1 MHATT
6 DNTGGGARLYSEN
19 RMLNQTVTADRSY
32 PIAIVHGYRG
42 LNVSNYV
49 PGDGTT
55 MGMSKY
61 TMLGFLGNVAPA
73 GTSGTAIHGPVRPT
87 AS

>member
-1 MHATT
+1 
-6 DNTGGGARLYSEN
+6 
-19 RMLNQTVTADRSY
+19 MLNQTVTADRSY

-49 PGDGTT
+49 SGDGTT

-61 TMLGFLGNVAPA
+61 TMLGFLGNVA
-73 GTSGTAIHGPVRPT
+73 GWYEWNGDTWTGRTNGIVMELSLIHVSEPTRP
-87 AS
+87 

>member
-1 MHATT
+1 
-6 DNTGGGARLYSEN
+6 
-19 RMLNQTVTADRSY
+19 MLNQTVTADRSY

-61 TMLGFLGNVAPA
+61 TMLGFLGQRCRL
-73 GTSGTAIHGPVRPT
+73 VRVERRYMDR
-87 AS
+87 